1 METIKAVER
10 KQALANQQLELRNT
24 ELISENLL
32 RNAME
37 LELIENI
44 LNTVFKEM
52 AVETELFHLCYAS
65 HPEEKP

>member
-1 METIKAVER
+1 METIKALER
-10 KQALANQQLELRNT
+10 KQPLANQQLELRNT

-52 AVETELFHLCYAS
+52 AVETGRFHLCYAS
-65 HPEEKP
+65 HPEEKA